1 MPHKRAKAS
10 VRKERSKM
18 VDLPATK
25 SDMGQDGP
33 KGLARLL
40 KMKDYMKENNKKKQ
54 QQKKEA
60 AEAKKALTKIQ
71 PGERLGDFARRVEK
85 EYQSEMVAA
94 HKESKPITERKKKNQ
109 LARKEKSKAKKQ
121 KIIEKYGGKD
131 FDDLKDD
138 VKFGEV
144 VDAPPIFKKLPKARG
159 QGKQELEAKT
169 KEMLVSSSSKKRK
182 LDQDNNDTTTTN
194 GYESEED
201 ENMKLLKASH
211 KRKLANMS
219 AAAKKILEDERE
231 KAISLYRE
239 KKSKKMADS
248 GLTPSYNL

>member
-1 MPHKRAKAS
+1 
-10 VRKERSKM
+10 
-18 VDLPATK
+18 
-25 SDMGQDGP
+25 
-33 KGLARLL
+33 
-40 KMKDYMKENNKKKQ
+40 
-54 QQKKEA
+54 
-60 AEAKKALTKIQ
+60 
-71 PGERLGDFARRVEK
+71 
-85 EYQSEMVAA
+85 MVAA

-109 LARKEKSKAKKQ
+109 LARKEKLKAKKQ

-169 KEMLVSSSSKKRK
+169 KELLVSSSSKKRK
-182 LDQDNNDTTTTN
+182 LDQDNNDTTTN